1 MKHRRALHNFMVIG
15 ITNRTNRDLVYGGK
29 REKSV
34 FKQQWAGHQLADSQ
48 HSGCKVLSHFREG
61 LQKTSSP
68 PPLGGQGPL
77 PVLTVPL
84 LSTFTNSIP
93 TACCILYLPL
103 ESLAKARILS
113 HSCSMHQLF
122 PLVRADRAS
131 LPNSPWSDF
140 TWVIWNRTQSICIT
154 KISKCYKPHCPHF
167 LTQNC
172 LLNICQHTPVH
183 TPKGK
188 TYVFYRIVFTKRIL
202 DEEMTM

>member
-1 MKHRRALHNFMVIG
+1 MTHRRALRNFMVIG
-15 ITNRTNRDLVYGGK
+15 ITNQTNRDLVYGGK

-131 LPNSPWSDF
+131 LPNSPWSDSRGWF
-140 TWVIWNRTQSICIT
+140 EIGHRAFASQKSANATNHTALISSPRTGCWTFAS
-154 KISKCYKPHCPHF
+154 
-167 LTQNC
+167 
-172 LLNICQHTPVH
+172 TPLYI
-183 TPKGK
+183 PLRGK
-188 TYVFYRIVFTKRIL
+188 HMSFIELYSLKEY
-202 DEEMTM
+202 